1 MYQLIKRKVAGRRK
15 RHAGKGNLATWSA
28 HSCGLSKNR
37 RVYNEFVGQRGLDAT
52 RYGDWEY
59 AGRCTDFT

>member
-1 MYQLIKRKVAGRRK
+1 MYEQLLRTIMRWRSRTTDTALIAWR
-15 RHAGKGNLATWSA
+15 A

-37 RVYNEFVGQRGLDAT
+37 RVYNEFVGKRGVDAT

-59 AGRCTDFT
+59 AGRCTDFS